1 MTREITHW
9 SAVETAE
16 KIHNKDVS
24 IVEVTQAHIAR
35 MDALNPTLNAI
46 TTPVV
51 EAMDTARALDN
62 AGIPDDCGPLYGVPV
77 TTKINVDQAGY
88 ANSNGIPAYKDNAG
102 TYDAPV
108 VANLKKAGAVIIGR
122 TNTPEFSMRWSTSN
136 PLHGVT
142 LNPWDATV
150 TPGGSSG
157 AAAAAVASGIGAIA
171 HGNDLG
177 GSLRYPAY
185 CCGVTTIRPSF
196 GRVPIG
202 SPNQATERPPLTQT
216 MSVQGPIARSV
227 ADVRVGLQVMSM
239 RSSFDPL
246 QVPAQS
252 SGRIRSNDIT
262 VGFAINPFDGPV
274 DTAVETAMKIALS
287 GLKSAGIATR
297 EIIPPFADDA
307 VELWGGLLMT
317 EARHTLHTAIKDHG
331 SPEMNKMLGYY
342 FDRFPGLDV
351 GGLFTAMS
359 KKIKVQRAWS
369 QMFDEIDVFMM
380 PTALSRP
387 LDNDLDF
394 KSPERIPE
402 ILDSQRP
409 LQAINLLGL
418 PSVALPTHLEGGV
431 PLGVQLVAPMYD
443 DWFALDVA
451 ERLEVELGTLWQ
463 QLPLWAD

>member
-16 KIHNKDVS
+16 KIRNKDVS

-62 AGIPDDCGPLYGVPV
+62 AGVPDDCGPLYGVPV

-102 TYDAPV
+102 PHDAPV

-196 GRVPIG
+196 GRVPMG
-202 SPNQATERPPLTQT
+202 SPNQAAERPPLTQT

-227 ADVRVGLQVMSM
+227 ADVRAGLQVMSM

-262 VGFAINPFDGPV
+262 VGFTINPFDAPV
-274 DTAVETAMKIALS
+274 DTAVETAMKTALS

-297 EIIPPFADDA
+297 EITPPFADDA

-317 EARHTLHTAIKDHG
+317 EARHTLHAAIKDHG
-331 SPEMNKMLGYY
+331 SPEMNEMLGYY

-351 GGLFTAMS
+351 DGLFTAMS
-359 KKIKVQRAWS
+359 QKIKVQRAWS
-369 QMFDEIDVFMM
+369 QMFDGVDIFMM
-380 PTALSRP
+380 PTSLSRP
-387 LDNDLDF
+387 FENDLDF

-443 DWFALDVA
+443 DWFALDIA
-451 ERLEVELGTLWQ
+451 ERLEAELGTLWQ